1 MIKEKEMTYKWGHDR
16 RYNDFPSYFKKIFS
30 GRVQKVS
37 IDAGFTCPN
46 RDGKKGIGGC
56 TYCINES
63 FNPSYCTPDKS
74 VTKQIE
80 QGIAF
85 FDKKYKTQRYLA
97 YFQAYSNTYAP
108 IDILKKLYSE
118 ALKHPKVI
126 GIVVATRPDCVNEE
140 ILNYLEELAKDYYI
154 VIEYGIESCNDKAL
168 KYMNRGHNYKEA
180 EEAILKTANRGIH
193 IGVHLVMG
201 LAYDNYETM
210 IDNAIKV
217 SNLPIETLK
226 LHQLQ
231 VLRNTIMERQYYQ
244 KPELFYMF
252 KLDEYINF
260 IVDVIERVNPDVYLE
275 RFINQAPREW
285 IIAPQ
290 WGGVKNF
297 EFIAKVEKSLKERD
311 TWQGKLYNRK

>member
-1 MIKEKEMTYKWGHDR
+1 MTYKWGHDK
-16 RYNDFPSYFKKIFS
+16 RYNDFPSYFRKIFS
-30 GRVQKVS
+30 ERVQKVS

-46 RDGKKGIGGC
+46 RDGKKGTGGC

-74 VTKQIE
+74 VTRQIE

-108 IDILKKLYSE
+108 IDILKKLYGE
-118 ALKHPKVI
+118 ALEHPKVI
-126 GIVVATRPDCVNEE
+126 GLVVATRPDCVDDE
-140 ILNYLEELAKDYYI
+140 ILDYLEALAKDYYV

-168 KYMNRGHNYKEA
+168 EYMNRGHNYREA
-180 EEAILKTANRGIH
+180 EEAILKTAGRGIH
-193 IGVHLVMG
+193 IGAHLVMG
-201 LAYDNYETM
+201 LPHDDYDTM

-217 SNLPIETLK
+217 SKLPIETLK

-231 VLRNTIMERQYYQ
+231 VLKNTVMEKQY
-244 KPELFYMF
+244 KESPELFNMF
-252 KLDEYINF
+252 GLEEYIDF
-260 IVDVIERVNPDVYLE
+260 VVDVIERINPDVYLE

-285 IIAPQ
+285 IIAPK

-297 EFIAKVEKSLKERD
+297 EFIAKVEKRLKERD
-311 TWQGKLYNRK
+311 SWQGKLYRE

>member
-1 MIKEKEMTYKWGHDR
+1 MTYKWGHDK
-16 RYNDFPSYFKKIFS
+16 RYNDFPSYFRKIFS
-30 GRVQKVS
+30 ERVQKVS

-46 RDGKKGIGGC
+46 RDGKKGTGGC

-74 VTKQIE
+74 VTRQIE

-108 IDILKKLYSE
+108 LDILKKLYTE
-118 ALKHPKVI
+118 ALAHPKVI
-126 GIVVATRPDCVNEE
+126 GLVVATRPDCVNDE
-140 ILNYLEELAKDYYI
+140 ILDYLESLAKDYYI

-168 KYMNRGHNYKEA
+168 EYMNRGHNYKEA
-180 EEAILKTANRGIH
+180 EDAILKTAGRGIH
-193 IGVHLVMG
+193 IGAHLVMG
-201 LAYDNYETM
+201 LHYDDYDTM
-210 IDNAIKV
+210 VENAVKV
-217 SNLPIETLK
+217 SRLPIETLK

-231 VLRNTIMERQYYQ
+231 VLKNTVMEKQY
-244 KPELFYMF
+244 KDDPELFTMF
-252 KLDEYINF
+252 GLDEYLDF
-260 IVDVIERVNPDVYLE
+260 LVDVIERINPDVYLE

-285 IIAPQ
+285 IIAPK

-297 EFIAKVEKSLKERD
+297 EFIAKVEKILKERD
-311 TWQGKLYNRK
+311 SWQGKFYTE